1 MDNPL
6 YSKSKQLAMNIV
18 KLYKSLSS
26 EKGEYVLSKQLLRS
40 GTSIGANIRE
50 GKRPQSDADFV
61 SKMSIALKDAEET
74 LYWLEI
80 LHETDYLEESDFNEF
95 YENTEEIVKILVSVI
110 KTKKQ
115 EMQNS
120 QNSL

>member
-6 YSKSKQLAMNIV
+6 YSRSKQLAINIV
-18 KLYKSLSS
+18 KLYKILSG
-26 EKGEYVLSKQLLRS
+26 EKGEYVLSKQILRS

-61 SKMSIALKDAEET
+61 SKMSIALKEAEET

-80 LHETDYLEESDFNEF
+80 LYETDYLNKAEYEMF
-95 YENTEEIVKILVSVI
+95 YDKTEEIVKILVSVI
-110 KTKKQ
+110 RTKKN
-115 EMQNS
+115 EMSNS
-120 QNSL
+120 Q

>member
-6 YSKSKQLAMNIV
+6 YSKSKQLAINIV

-61 SKMSIALKDAEET
+61 SKMSIALKEAEET

>member
-6 YSKSKQLAMNIV
+6 YSKSKQLAINIV
-18 KLYKSLSS
+18 KLYKKLSD

-50 GKRPQSDADFV
+50 GKRPQSAADFV
-61 SKMSIALKDAEET
+61 SKLSIALKEAEET

-80 LHETDYLEESDFNEF
+80 LFETDYIDKATYEVF
-95 YENTEEIVKILVSVI
+95 YGKTEEIVKILVSVI
-110 KTKKQ
+110 KNKKG
-115 EMQNS
+115 EI
-120 QNSL
+120 

>member
-6 YSKSKQLAMNIV
+6 YSKSKQLAINIV
-18 KLYKSLSS
+18 KLYKKLSD
-26 EKGEYVLSKQLLRS
+26 EKGEYILSKQLLHS

-61 SKMSIALKDAEET
+61 SKLSIALKEAEET

-80 LHETDYLEESDFNEF
+80 LFETDYIDKDTYEVF
-95 YENTEEIVKILVSVI
+95 YGKTEEIVKILVSVI
-110 KTKKQ
+110 KNKKG
-115 EMQNS
+115 EI
-120 QNSL
+120 

>member
-6 YSKSKQLAMNIV
+6 YSKSKQLAINIV
-18 KLYKSLSS
+18 KLYKKLSD

-50 GKRPQSDADFV
+50 GKRPQSDADVV
-61 SKMSIALKDAEET
+61 SKLSIALKEAEET

-80 LHETDYLEESDFNEF
+80 LFETDYIDKDTYEVF
-95 YENTEEIVKILVSVI
+95 YDKTEEIVKILVSVI
-110 KTKKQ
+110 KNKKGKI
-115 EMQNS
+115 
-120 QNSL
+120 

>member
-1 MDNPL
+1 
-6 YSKSKQLAMNIV
+6 MNIV

>member
-6 YSKSKQLAMNIV
+6 YSKSKQLSINIV

-61 SKMSIALKDAEET
+61 SKMSIALKEAEET